1 MIKSF
6 DQSKLD
12 QVMTIWLE
20 TNIDA
25 HPFVPASF
33 WKDNFEAVKGA
44 LFDADILIYEEE
56 VVKGFI
62 GIVEQSYIAGLFVDK
77 AYQGQGI
84 GRALIEACKQ
94 RYPSSLA
101 LDVYVENESAVKFY
115 EKSGFQIKQQKQ
127 NEDTQQQ
134 EYFMVWEQGENEA

>member
-1 MIKSF
+1 MIEPF
-6 DQSKLD
+6 DPSKLD

-33 WKDNFEAVKGA
+33 WKDNFEFVKGA
-44 LFDADILIYEEE
+44 LSDADILVYEEG

-62 GIVEQSYIAGLFVDK
+62 GIVEQSYIAGLFVAK
-77 AYQGQGI
+77 QYQGQGL
-84 GRALIEACKQ
+84 GHALIEACKQ
-94 RYPSSLA
+94 KYSSLA
-101 LDVYVENESAVKFY
+101 LDVYVENKSAVKFY
-115 EKSGFQIKQQKQ
+115 EKRGFEIKETKQ

-134 EYFMVWEQGENEA
+134 EYFMVWERGKNES

>member
-1 MIKSF
+1 MIKPF
-6 DQSKLD
+6 DRSKLD
-12 QVMTIWLE
+12 EVMTIWLD

-94 RYPSSLA
+94 KYSSLV
-101 LDVYVENESAVKFY
+101 LDVYVKNESAVKFY
-115 EKSGFQIKQQKQ
+115 EKCGFQIKQTKL
-127 NEDTQQQ
+127 NEDTGEEENTMKWAQ
-134 EYFMVWEQGENEA
+134 EKNEA

>member
-1 MIKSF
+1 MIKPF
-6 DQSKLD
+6 DHSKLD
-12 QVMTIWLE
+12 QVMRIWLE

-44 LFDADILIYEEE
+44 LFDAEILIYEEE

-77 AYQGQGI
+77 QYQGKGI

-94 RYPSSLA
+94 KYSSLA
-101 LDVYVENESAVKFY
+101 LDVYVENENAVKFY
-115 EKSGFQIKQQKQ
+115 EKSGFQIKQTKQ

-134 EYFMVWEQGENEA
+134 EYFMVWEQEKNEV